1 MVVRDKQMLISCV
14 SFDSVNSEKCGQLLE
29 IVIAFIHVSVVYCG
43 VVSTFVIEIKSYLS
57 ILVCPEQKCCKHTP
71 ISFAVSV
78 CSHAAVQEMGAYFHE
93 V

>member
-1 MVVRDKQMLISCV
+1 MVVKDKQTLINCV

-29 IVIAFIHVSVVYCG
+29 VVIAFIRVSVFYCD
-43 VVSTFVIEIKSYLS
+43 VVSTFVIEIKRYLS
-57 ILVCPEQKCCKHTP
+57 FLVCPEQKFCKHTP

-78 CSHAAVQEMGAYFHE
+78 CPHATVQEMGADFRE